1 MNPNGYIINFSI
13 PRGDT
18 GNPGVTGPTGPTGA
32 TGISGLKSYGG
43 IYSNT
48 ITPINITNTT
58 TPYRLILLNDM
69 PYNNIFYNDLNNY
82 TYVWILFEGLY
93 EVNYGC
99 VYSANVPV
107 NGSRVCALSIFNN
120 DDTIP
125 DTVILDTLKNTGSN
139 S

>member
-82 TYVWILFEGLY
+82 TYV
-93 EVNYGC
+93 
-99 VYSANVPV
+99 
-107 NGSRVCALSIFNN
+107 
-120 DDTIP
+120 
-125 DTVILDTLKNTGSN
+125 
-139 S
+139 